1 MTRGGIFASSVRSV
15 NDDEEIPT
23 LFQGAN
29 YADAA
34 HRDEIY
40 PGDERIRANQ
50 GLTIQI
56 HTLKVRQPNRGELI
70 ADHVPAVAVWVPA
83 PRPAKSLR
91 RLSCAAAILAI
102 IAAGGTP
109 LASQE

>member
-1 MTRGGIFASSVRSV
+1 MRSV

-34 HRDEIY
+34 HRDEVY
-40 PGDERIRANQ
+40 PGDERIRASM

-56 HTLKVRQPNRGELI
+56 HELEVRQKNRGSVI
-70 ADHVPAVAVWVPA
+70 ANDVPAVAVWVPHEMA
-83 PRPAKSLR
+83 QDWLVQRQA
-91 RLSCAAAILAI
+91 
-102 IAAGGTP
+102 
-109 LASQE
+109 